1 MDDEHVPLN
10 DRVSTLECTVDEVR
24 SQGEA
29 TQALLQELLSKLGPV
44 LAPPVNA
51 PTVTAWLPTPTPANS
66 TPSAGRKTLLRPSA
80 LAEFDGDRTKGKT
93 FLTSCRTYICLCPEA
108 LG

>member
-1 MDDEHVPLN
+1 MSPVDMMDDERVPPN
-10 DRVSTLECTVDEVR
+10 DRVSTLERTVDDVR

-51 PTVTAWLPTPTPANS
+51 PTKTWPLVTA
-66 TPSAGRKTLLRPSA
+66 RP
-80 LAEFDGDRTKGKT
+80 LIRVKLFQ
-93 FLTSCRTYICLCPEA
+93 
-108 LG
+108 